1 MPSCR
6 PVSGPQAPDASL
18 SLDAALLLSL
28 DAAFSLSCVAHLSL
42 DAALLLSPVLLL
54 SLDFVAL
61 LSLVVGLLSRVV
73 DLLSSSSSGS
83 DLNRAVRPRVYA
95 SGLPL
100 STVCDSREILVI
112 AGFGS

>member
-1 MPSCR
+1 MHHRARQQGVPSCR
-6 PVSGPQAPDASL
+6 PVSRPQSPDASL
-18 SLDAALLLSL
+18 DT
-28 DAAFSLSCVAHLSL
+28 AFSLSRVAHLSL
-42 DAALLLSPVLLL
+42 DAALLLSRVLLL
-54 SLDFVAL
+54 SLDFVTL
-61 LSLVVGLLSRVV
+61 LSRVVGLLSRVV